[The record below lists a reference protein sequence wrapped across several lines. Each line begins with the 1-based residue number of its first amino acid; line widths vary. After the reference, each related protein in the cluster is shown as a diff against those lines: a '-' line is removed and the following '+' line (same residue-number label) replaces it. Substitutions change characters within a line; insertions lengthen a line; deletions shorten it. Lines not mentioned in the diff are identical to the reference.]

1 MRKLWVWACLFR
13 FFLPAWAADD
23 QPEKPDAEERVEVIG
38 KVPLTRAMQSVSVL
52 DREHMRDGG
61 HDGLKGLLNQCP
73 GMLVLNAG
81 NPAQFS
87 YAFARGASVN
97 QMLYLVDGVKLHDP
111 SSALAGNFAFLDPRL
126 LEKMEVGRGPLSN
139 LHGSS
144 AMGGVVHL
152 LTRKQEGVGVSLAGG
167 SHGTWDSQVRFG
179 KRLKDFHLY
188 FNGGILHYDDGQVND
203 RVERR
208 SFTVDGGWAREGR
221 SLGFSIFGSL
231 LDAGIPW
238 NLGAATPRRRFGQD
252 NLIVALPIGLE
263 LGRLGRLEVTGSF
276 HWNRYDF
283 HDPDDAWNPQF
294 ANESL
299 LAEAQA
305 KLTTRIL
312 KTVRLTA
319 GADLSA
325 QRIANSENDQVLI
338 PRAVTATASA
348 YADLQ
353 AELGRVLLAASLRC
367 DKHEGLA
374 GVLSPQIGLSFN
386 PMPFLKLRA
395 SASQSFRA
403 PSPPERLNPYW
414 GNPGL
419 LPETGRAVEAG
430 GELYLDGVQCGLTLF
445 ASDYRNLIG
454 FSPLTSRFANI
465 HRAKVSGVEASLDWR
480 ILPALR
486 AHAAYTYLHTLDVQ
500 YGRELLRRPR
510 HALGASLSYR
520 AASGLAAT
528 AEVTGVGRRLD
539 YDELLWTV
547 AENRGFQHL
556 GLMLSLPLLKRLSVF
571 CRVDNALNGRY
582 EEVLGYPAPP
592 RRLMLGAVYQGGD

>member
-1 MRKLWVWACLFR
+1 MRQLLVWACLFR
-13 FFLPAWAADD
+13 LLLPAWAADKK
-23 QPEKPDAEERVEVIG
+23 PEKPDAEERVEVIG
-38 KVPLTRAMQSVSVL
+38 KVPLTRALQSVSVL
-52 DREHMRDGG
+52 DSERIQDGG

-81 NPAQFS
+81 NPAQFA

-111 SSALAGNFAFLDPRL
+111 SSALAGNFAFLDPRQ
-126 LEKMEVGRGPLSN
+126 LEKVEVVRGPLSN

-152 LTRKQEGVGVSLAGG
+152 LTRKQEGVGFSLAGG

-179 KRLKDFHLY
+179 KRLKDFHL
-188 FNGGILHYDDGQVND
+188 FLNGGILHYEDGQVND

-208 SFTVDGGWAREGR
+208 SFTVDGGWARQGW
-221 SLGFSIFGSL
+221 SLGLSVFASL
-231 LDAGIPW
+231 LDAGIPR
-238 NLGAATPRRRFGQD
+238 NLGAATPRRRYGQD
-252 NLIVALPIGLE
+252 NLIVAVPLSLE
-263 LGRLGRLEVTGSF
+263 LGRRGRFDFTGSF

-283 HDPDDAWNPQF
+283 RDPDDAWNPQF

-305 KLTTRIL
+305 KLTTRVL
-312 KTVRLTA
+312 ETVKLTA
-319 GADLSA
+319 GADFSA
-325 QRIANSENDQVLI
+325 QRIANSENHQALI

-353 AELGRVLLAASLRC
+353 AELGRVLLAASLRF

-386 PMPFLKLRA
+386 PTPSLKLRA

-403 PSPPERLNPYW
+403 PAPPERLNPYW

-419 LPETGRAVEAG
+419 LPETGRAIEAG
-430 GELYLDGVQCGLTLF
+430 GDLYLDGLQCGLTLF

-454 FSPLTSRFANI
+454 FSPLTSRFANL
-465 HRAKVSGVEASLDWR
+465 HRARISGVEASFDWR

-486 AHAAYTYLHTLDVQ
+486 ARASYTYLHTLDVQ

-510 HALGASLSYR
+510 HALGAALSYR

-528 AEVTGVGRRLD
+528 VEATGVGRRLD
-539 YDELLWTV
+539 YDELLWAV
-547 AENRGFQHL
+547 AENRGFQQL
-556 GLMLSLPLLKRLSVF
+556 GLMLSLPLRKRLSAF
-571 CRVDNALNGRY
+571 CRVDNALNARY
-582 EEVLGYPAPP
+582 EEVLGYPAPL
-592 RRLMLGAVYQGGD
+592 RRLLLGVMVQGGD